1 METYTPIS
9 YLNDFIFCPNSIYCH
24 QLFGK
29 LNTSL
34 YHSPY
39 QTEGLAAH
47 SSIEEKRYSSKK
59 SILQGIDVYS
69 DQFNL
74 CGKIDLFDV
83 DKKTLIE
90 RKKMIKTIYDGYIF
104 QLYAQYYS
112 LVEMGYA
119 VEKIQLYS
127 LDTNKTYPVK
137 LPDED
142 LEMKGKFAQLISDIQ
157 NFIPANFKQTNKQ
170 KCEQCIYASL
180 CAISLVN

>member
-1 METYTPIS
+1 VEPYLPIS

-29 LNTSL
+29 LSTSL

-59 SILQGIDVYS
+59 AILQGIDIYC
-69 DQFNL
+69 DAFNL

-112 LVEMGYA
+112 LVEMGYE
-119 VEKIQLYS
+119 VEKLQLYS
-127 LDTNKTYPVK
+127 LDTNKAHPVK
-137 LPDED
+137 LPDQYP
-142 LEMKGKFAQLISDIQ
+142 EMKEKFIQLISDIQ
-157 NFIPANFKQTNKQ
+157 NFNPDNFIQTNKQ
-170 KCEQCIYASL
+170 KCEKCIYVSL
-180 CAISLVN
+180 CTISLA

>member
-1 METYTPIS
+1 MENYILIS
-9 YLNDFIFCPNSIYCH
+9 HLNDFIFCPNSIYCH
-24 QLFGK
+24 QLFGS
-29 LNTSL
+29 LNKSL

-47 SSIEEKRYSSKK
+47 SSIENKTYSSRKT
-59 SILQGIDVYS
+59 ILQGIDVYS

-90 RKKMIKTIYDGYIF
+90 RKKMIKQIYDGYIF
-104 QLYAQYYS
+104 QLYAQYYG
-112 LVEMGYA
+112 LVEMGYD
-119 VEKIQLYS
+119 VQKIQLYS
-127 LDTNKTYPVK
+127 LDTNKTYPLQ

-142 LEMKGKFAQLISDIQ
+142 LAMKEKFIQLIFDIQ
-157 NFIPANFKQTNKQ
+157 NFTPDNFKQTNKQ
-170 KCEQCIYASL
+170 KCERCIYASL